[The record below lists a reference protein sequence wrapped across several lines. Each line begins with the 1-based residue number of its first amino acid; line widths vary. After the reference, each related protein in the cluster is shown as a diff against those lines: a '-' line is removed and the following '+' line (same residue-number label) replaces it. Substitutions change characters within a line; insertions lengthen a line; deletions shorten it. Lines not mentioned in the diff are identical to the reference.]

1 MSDQFTIETHEYA
14 AEVQVTDAAVV
25 VSIAESPPV
34 EVVLGFELALASQ
47 GPPGPP
53 GAPAYEYSQL
63 AASQTWTI
71 SHNLGYKPVAQV
83 FDTGSQLI
91 EAEVSH
97 LSTNT
102 LVILLTLPTA
112 GFARLI

>member
-1 MSDQFTIETHEYA
+1 MSDQFTIETLEYT
-14 AEVQVTDAAVV
+14 AEVQVTDSGVQVV
-25 VSIAESPPV
+25 Q
-34 EVVLGFELALASQ
+34 VLAP

-53 GAPAYEYSQL
+53 GDPGPPGPGVTAYEHVQSTS
-63 AASQTWTI
+63 SQTWTI

-102 LVILLTLPTA
+102 LVILLTTPTA